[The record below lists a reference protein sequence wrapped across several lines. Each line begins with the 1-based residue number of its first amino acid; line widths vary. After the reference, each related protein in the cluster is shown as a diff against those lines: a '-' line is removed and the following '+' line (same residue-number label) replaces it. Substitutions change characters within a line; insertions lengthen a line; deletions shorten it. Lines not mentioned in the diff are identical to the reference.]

1 MPNPLWVD
9 ARDYLTNKGVPVTTG
24 NLNSAMGFLAQNV
37 DARPSYAKA
46 SPDAATSIG
55 AGLGMPTDDLVRPV
69 QDTDYLSLAQH
80 VPNGASSNPEM
91 RGSASSP
98 IPQGITATP
107 LPGSVGYSKPTS
119 YTPPQAQARPQPR
132 TQGTPNRT
140 EKTAS
145 TRSQPKALPT
155 NNRAETASA
164 RSDPIVSPVSTGSDP
179 NIHGAPANVAT
190 PLPANVNP
198 AIPDVSN
205 GAYAPGGLDVD
216 SIGPGALLGAGGLGA
231 ALLGMILSK
240 GRGGRI
246 PNAPRIPG
254 VGASPLPA
262 QMAKYGT
269 PGVFN
274 APKAGPDPLAGAAP
288 YGTPGV
294 MADRPPNQSA
304 TPYSGAAPQTTPP
317 QLEDL
322 IAELTTAPP
331 NRSIM
336 GTTKGTKPPTPP
348 PARPKAPASPTGTP
362 TFAPAQQAEVEQM
375 MADMAKKQ
383 PPAPPR
389 QAPKTKTTVKIDK
402 KKAAKK

>member
-69 QDTDYLSLAQH
+69 QDTGYLNLAQH
-80 VPNGASSNPEM
+80 VPNRASSNPEM
-91 RGSASSP
+91 RGSEASP

-107 LPGSVGYSKPTS
+107 LPGSVSYSPTS
-119 YTPPQAQARPQPR
+119 YTPPQAQARSQPR
-132 TQGTPNRT
+132 SQGSPNRT

-179 NIHGAPANVAT
+179 NIHGAPDNVAT
-190 PLPANVNP
+190 ALPPNVNP

-231 ALLGMILSK
+231 ALLAMILSK
-240 GRGGRI
+240 GRGGRV

-254 VGASPLPA
+254 VGASPLE
-262 QMAKYGT
+262 
-269 PGVFN
+269 
-274 APKAGPDPLAGAAP
+274 KAVSPPQALLPPPQKLLTGPDPLANAAP

-294 MADRPPNQSA
+294 MADRPPNQSV

-322 IAELTTAPP
+322 IAELATAPP
-331 NRSIM
+331 NRNIM
-336 GTTKGTKPPTPP
+336 GTTRGTKPPTPP
-348 PARPKAPASPTGTP
+348 PARPKVPASPTGTP
-362 TFAPAQQAEVEQM
+362 TFSPNQQAEVEQM

>member
-1 MPNPLWVD
+1 
-9 ARDYLTNKGVPVTTG
+9 
-24 NLNSAMGFLAQNV
+24 
-37 DARPSYAKA
+37 
-46 SPDAATSIG
+46 
-55 AGLGMPTDDLVRPV
+55 LGMPTDDLVRPV

-80 VPNGASSNPEM
+80 VPNRASSNPEL
-91 RGSASSP
+91 RGSEPAHGGTTGMPSDT
-98 IPQGITATP
+98 ITATP
-107 LPGSVGYSKPTS
+107 LPGSVSYKPTS
-119 YTPPQAQARPQPR
+119 YTLPQNLARPQPR
-132 TQGTPNRT
+132 SQGAPTRS

-145 TRSQPKALPT
+145 TRSQPKKLPV

-164 RSDPIVSPVSTGSDP
+164 RSDPITTPVSTGSEP
-179 NIHGAPANVAT
+179 NIHAAPDNVAPAT
-190 PLPANVNP
+190 SLPPNVNP

-254 VGASPLPA
+254 VGASPLA
-262 QMAKYGT
+262 AEI
-269 PGVFN
+269 
-274 APKAGPDPLAGAAP
+274 PKAPQALLAPPQKLLPPPQKLLTGPDPLADAAP

-294 MADRPPNQSA
+294 MAPRPPNQSA

-322 IAELTTAPP
+322 IAELTSAPP
-331 NRSIM
+331 SRNIM
-336 GTTKGTKPPTPP
+336 GTTRGTKPPTPP
-348 PARPKAPASPTGTP
+348 PARPKVPASPAGAP
-362 TFAPAQQAEVEQM
+362 TFSPRQQAEVEQM
-375 MADMAKKQ
+375 MVDEAKKR

-389 QAPKTKTTVKIDK
+389 EAPKTKTTVKIDK